1 MPDMYWAINKYWLDD
16 EKNPLNPVKWKLL
29 FNFQM
34 RKLGL
39 GKAKLCTLSQK
50 W

>member
-16 EKNPLNPVKWKLL
+16 EKNHNPVKWRLL

-34 RKLGL
+34 GKLGL
-39 GKAKLCTLSQK
+39 GKGKSMYSSQR